1 MGKGTFGGRTEGIA
15 EHMENS
21 ASSQL
26 KSKIFLYGPSGSGKS
41 TLGRMLAEN
50 LALPFFDLDEIIV
63 AQAGASIPEIFAR
76 EGETGFRQR
85 ERAELLKLLEA
96 DWGVIALGGGA
107 LLDPQSRAQVEL
119 AGPILCL
126 TATPETLLQRLK
138 STAEER
144 PLLTEDEGSAPER
157 ARLMELLAARAE
169 HYASFPLQMDTSAG
183 SSKDIAWNAQVQLG
197 AFHVHGMGPGAGEDD
212 RGAGNPA
219 RPQIEGYDV
228 RVQPGGL
235 DALGAALKRRNL
247 PGPVALVTDENVGAI
262 YMHRALKSLH
272 EAGYTCQPVII
283 PAGEASK
290 NVATVSF
297 LWEAFLEI
305 GLERGSPVVAL
316 GGGVV
321 GDLAGFAAAT
331 YKRGVPWVVMP
342 TTLLA
347 MADASLG
354 GKTGADL
361 AQGKNLVGAF
371 HAPQLVLT
379 DPQTLRT
386 LPQEELRSG
395 LAEVVKAGIIGDP
408 DLFARCA
415 RGWEALAANW
425 EEVVRRAMAVK
436 IQVIEADP
444 YEQGRRAALNLG
456 HTIGHALEMLSGYEL
471 RHGEAVAIGMVVEAR
486 IAEAIG
492 LAQQGLADETRAAL
506 GNLGLPTEI
515 PNGMDRRR
523 ILEAMQVDKKRSR
536 GRVRFALPV
545 RIGEVKTG
553 IEIDDLEKVIS

>member
-1 MGKGTFGGRTEGIA
+1 MVKDTFGGQIEGIE
-15 EHMENS
+15 EHMGNS
-21 ASSQL
+21 GTSHLQ
-26 KSKIFLYGPSGSGKS
+26 SKIFIYGPPGSGKS

-63 AQAGASIPEIFAR
+63 DQAGVSIPEIFAR
-76 EGETGFRQR
+76 EGETGFRKR
-85 ERAELLKLLEA
+85 ERTQLMKLLET

-107 LLDPQSRAQVEL
+107 LLDPQSQAQVEQ

-138 STAEER
+138 TTAEER
-144 PLLTEDEGSAPER
+144 PLLTENEGSAPER
-157 ARLMELLAARAE
+157 ARLMELLAARAG
-169 HYASFPLQMDTSAG
+169 HYASFPIQLETSSG
-183 SSKDIAWNAQVQLG
+183 SSKDIAWNAQVRLG
-197 AFHVHGMGPGAGEDD
+197 AFHVHGMSPVAGKDDQRVKNLTGP
-212 RGAGNPA
+212 
-219 RPQIEGYDV
+219 QLLGYDV
-228 RVQPGGL
+228 RVQLGGL
-235 DALGAALKRRNL
+235 DALGAALQMRNL
-247 PGPVALVTDENVGAI
+247 HGPIALVTDENVGAI
-262 YMHRALKSLH
+262 YMHRVLKSLY

-283 PAGEASK
+283 PPGEASK
-290 NVATVSF
+290 NISTVSF

-331 YKRGVPWVVMP
+331 YKRGVPWVVVP

-361 AQGKNLVGAF
+361 PQGKNLVGAF
-371 HAPQLVLT
+371 HAPQLVLS
-379 DPQTLRT
+379 DPETLRT
-386 LPQEELRSG
+386 LPEEELRSG
-395 LAEVVKAGIIGDP
+395 LAEVVKTGIIGDP

-415 RGWEALAANW
+415 QGWETLASDW
-425 EEVVRRAMAVK
+425 GEVVRRAMAVK

-456 HTIGHALEMLSGYEL
+456 HTVGHAVEVVSGYEL
-471 RHGEAVAIGMVVEAR
+471 RHGEAVAIGMVAEAR
-486 IAEAIG
+486 MAEAIG
-492 LAQQGLADETRAAL
+492 LAQQGLADEIRVAL
-506 GNLGLPTEI
+506 ENLGLPAEI
-515 PNGMDRRR
+515 PNGMDRRG

>member
-1 MGKGTFGGRTEGIA
+1 
-15 EHMENS
+15 MENS
-21 ASSQL
+21 GASHLQ
-26 KSKIFLYGPSGSGKS
+26 SKIFIYGPPGSGKS
-41 TLGRMLAEN
+41 TLGRMLAES

-63 AQAGASIPEIFAR
+63 DQAGVSIPKIFAS
-76 EGETGFRQR
+76 EGEIGFRQR
-85 ERAELLKLLEA
+85 EHTELMKLLEA

-107 LLDPQSRAQVEL
+107 LLDPQSRTQVEQ

-126 TATPETLLQRLK
+126 SATPETLLQRLK
-138 STAEER
+138 TTGEER
-144 PLLTEDEGSAPER
+144 PLLTENEGSTPQR
-157 ARLMELLAARAE
+157 ARLMALLEARAE
-169 HYASFPLQMDTSAG
+169 HYASFPIQLETSSG
-183 SSKDIAWNAQVQLG
+183 SSKDIAWNAQVRLG
-197 AFHVHGMGPGAGEDD
+197 AFHVHGMSPAAGKDD

-219 RPQIEGYDV
+219 RPQLEGYDV

-235 DALGAALKRRNL
+235 DVLGQALRMRNL
-247 PGPVALVTDENVGAI
+247 HGPIALVTDENVGAI
-262 YMHRALKSLH
+262 YMHRALKSLY
-272 EAGYTCQPVII
+272 EAGYTCQPVMI

-290 NVATVSF
+290 NISTVSF

-331 YKRGVPWVVMP
+331 YKRGVPWVVVP

-361 AQGKNLVGAF
+361 PQGKNLVGAF

-379 DPQTLRT
+379 DPQTLGT
-386 LPQEELRSG
+386 LPLEELRSG

-408 DLFARCA
+408 DLFTRCA
-415 RGWEALAANW
+415 QGWEALASDW
-425 EEVVRRAMAVK
+425 GEVVRRAMAVK

-456 HTIGHALEMLSGYEL
+456 HTVGHAVEVVSGYEL
-471 RHGEAVAIGMVVEAR
+471 RHGEAVAIGMVAEAR

-492 LAQQGLADETRAAL
+492 LAQQGLADEIRAAL
-506 GNLGLPTEI
+506 ENLGLPAEI
-515 PNGMDRRR
+515 PHGMDRRG

-553 IEIDDLEKVIS
+553 VEIDDLEKVIS